1 MISCSTEESRQER
14 RAMLL
19 VPQPYG
25 KVNGCLSA
33 KTIQFFLN
41 RLKCFRT
48 AIGMDEGMFKMMI
61 DRLRLFKTLRPTL
74 FNGRLRG
81 LQVEGI
87 EAILKGWEERFP
99 HGHRQALAYV
109 LATAFHETAATMQ
122 PVRETLAK
130 TDAAAVARLD
140 AAFAAGRLSSVRTP
154 YWRFDGSG
162 KTWLGRGLVQLTHK
176 RNYQAMSK
184 LTGVD
189 LVADPARAMQ
199 MDVAVAILIEGMRAG
214 SFTGRRLDHYFGAAG
229 AAGAAKAASPDWT
242 GARRIINGT
251 DRAALVGAHAKLF
264 DEALAAS
271 ASSGAGLHGFG
282 EGGDGQAA

>member
-1 MISCSTEESRQER
+1 
-14 RAMLL
+14 
-19 VPQPYG
+19 
-25 KVNGCLSA
+25 
-33 KTIQFFLN
+33 
-41 RLKCFRT
+41 
-48 AIGMDEGMFKMMI
+48 
-61 DRLRLFKTLRPTL
+61 
-74 FNGRLRG
+74 
-81 LQVEGI
+81 
-87 EAILKGWEERFP
+87 
-99 HGHRQALAYV
+99 V

-184 LTGVD
+184 LTGID

-199 MDVAVAILIEGMRAG
+199 MPVAVAILIEGMRAG

-229 AAGAAKAASPDWT
+229 AAKAASPDWN

-251 DRAALVGAHAKLF
+251 DRAAVVGAHAKLF
-264 DEALAAS
+264 DEALAIS
-271 ASSGAGLHGFG
+271 TSSGAGCMVSVRVERDRQP
-282 EGGDGQAA
+282 EGNHPAGNPQQSQTRISS